1 MFEDD
6 MFIETLLIK
15 AYPDIEDS
23 ALDLLIE
30 DVRPVLYDRVMTNLV
45 QKMPEDKLQEFL
57 DITKKDYSDKE
68 LQSFLQKTI
77 KDYDSFIDKVY
88 KDFEDMYLEE
98 QKYVD

>member
-57 DITKKDYSDKE
+57 DITKKDYSDQE

-77 KDYDSFIDKVY
+77 KDYDGFIDKVY

>member
-1 MFEDD
+1 

>member
-88 KDFEDMYLEE
+88 KDFEEMYLEE

>member
-57 DITKKDYSDKE
+57 DITKKDYSDEE